1 MTDGEQKWQVVPR
14 RISAF
19 MTANDDRKMST
30 ISLIT
35 IGIMLIDYTISTFY
49 QNIGPSLN
57 SLAGVFLFGVII
69 IAIYGFG
76 SPYLLRFCKE
86 RFVNLRGGLGFTKLH
101 DVMRIIQYALLILF
115 VTMLVQMILTNQYFT
130 GFYVAATAIGAFPA
144 VIMQGL
150 LGYKLLSWW
159 YRTDR
164 RNIMILLLGLS
175 ASTGAL
181 AQMDIVDIVDVVLS
195 EKPAVIDP
203 HTSVNFD
210 ATFPP
215 HIGVPYGEFIMVA
228 VLSGLLEWAGIAL
241 LLRHFSKTMGQVKYW
256 LIVCLPAAGLLAGM
270 LPVIITS
277 PSDYSQFTAE
287 MIVFRII
294 TVFGASSLYVMW
306 AVGYLTVARSLR
318 RVNQKNVTASYM
330 TLSAVG
336 IILLGY
342 AYATPAFF
350 ATFPPFG
357 VAAHSLLALGVYLFS
372 FGFYASAVSVS
383 QDAKLRRSMKNAAS
397 EELRLVRSIGNAQ
410 EEGEILKKVLLAA
423 KKSSEVMK
431 LETGIDV
438 ATSEED
444 AKNYLMEVM
453 EELKKERTK
462 DSKVQ
467 DQNPQG

>member
-1 MTDGEQKWQVVPR
+1 
-14 RISAF
+14 
-19 MTANDDRKMST
+19 
-30 ISLIT
+30 
-35 IGIMLIDYTISTFY
+35 
-49 QNIGPSLN
+49 
-57 SLAGVFLFGVII
+57 
-69 IAIYGFG
+69 
-76 SPYLLRFCKE
+76 
-86 RFVNLRGGLGFTKLH
+86 
-101 DVMRIIQYALLILF
+101 
-115 VTMLVQMILTNQYFT
+115 
-130 GFYVAATAIGAFPA
+130 
-144 VIMQGL
+144 MQGL
-150 LGYKLLSWW
+150 LGYKLLSW
-159 YRTDR
+159 YRTDK
-164 RNIMILLLGLS
+164 RNIMMLLLGLS

-181 AQMDIVDIVDVVLS
+181 AQMDIIDIVDVVLS

-203 HTSVNFD
+203 HTSVNFN

-215 HIGVPYGEFIMVA
+215 HIGVPYGQFIAVA

-241 LLRHFSKTMGQVKYW
+241 LLRHFSKTMGQIKYW
-256 LIVCLPAAGLLAGM
+256 LIVCLPTVGLLAGM

-287 MIVFRII
+287 MTIFRIV

-306 AVGYLTVARSLR
+306 AVGYLTVSRTLR

-336 IILLGY
+336 IIFLGY

-397 EELRLVRSIGNAQ
+397 EELRLVRSIGNAH

-431 LETGIDV
+431 SQTGIDV

-444 AKNYLMEVM
+444 AKDYLMQVI
-453 EELKKERTK
+453 EELKKEKAR
-462 DSKVQ
+462 DSRVQ
-467 DQNPQG
+467 DHNPQE